1 MTGRL
6 PNGSYRAALLSHAG
20 IGAAR
25 CDRCKAPAPSPK
37 VPADLAAKRR
47 ARWLSEQRALL
58 GWVEER
64 WTVLG
69 QAQKERLLCR
79 ACAIAEGVSFFAEVI
94 GGPPAP
100 PAPTLTPELWRSMR
114 CREQTAARSR
124 CACEQC
130 TWEGRYGK
138 GVAEWQRSQALRPRA
153 RSVLPTLDH
162 VLVAWAERTP
172 YRSATGGI
180 LARAQDEAQA
190 PERSR
195 VPWAARRAEVALE
208 VERSVIWAY
217 LPDTNR
223 VGLPT
228 VVCVRALVLAVRGEE
243 VGDEVLGRAVRMGR
257 RGAMVDLAARDVIRM
272 PRGRMDQRLVE
283 DRRDQIDV
291 EMNERRVVG

>member
-6 PNGSYRAALLSHAG
+6 PRGAYRDALLNHAG
-20 IGAAR
+20 VPGAAR
-25 CDRCKAPAPSPK
+25 CARCKAPAPAA
-37 VPADLAAKRR
+37 ADRTG
-47 ARWLSEQRALL
+47 L
-58 GWVEER
+58 GWIEER

-69 QAQKERLLCR
+69 VQQPERLLCR
-79 ACAIAEGVSFFAEVI
+79 GCAIAEGVSFFAEVI

-100 PAPTLTPELWRSMR
+100 PAPALTPELWRSMR
-114 CREQTAARSR
+114 CREMASGRSR

-130 TWEGRYGK
+130 AWEGRYGK
-138 GVAEWQRSQALRPRA
+138 GVAEWSRSQALRPRA
-153 RSVLPTLDH
+153 RHALPTLDH

-217 LPDTNR
+217 VPETNR

-228 VVCVRALVLAVRGEE
+228 IACVRALVLAVRGEE
-243 VGDEVLGRAVRMGR
+243 IASDVLSRAVRLGR
-257 RGAMVDLAARDVIRM
+257 RGAMIDLAARDVIRM
-272 PRGRMDQRLVE
+272 PRGRMDQQLVE
-283 DRRDQIDV
+283 DRRGQIDV
-291 EMNERRVVG
+291 EMHERRVAG